1 MFYRSPTVRT
11 TAVLLL
17 LPFVSISAVL
27 TLYAGHSEWP
37 GIATILAGL
46 VSNAL
51 EKKDGAEAKLSKLRD
66 NLEAAKT
73 RKETLEDTRDNL
85 ILEFEPIK
93 AKMNRLKK
101 KLSEIDG
108 KVADKTAEVE
118 RRQKEYDNCSESEKD
133 AKSAAL
139 NTARGEL
146 ASLLTQQSNQRET
159 NSKYAE
165 ETYGPKLARVTFAK
179 ANVARQITLI
189 SEINDSIDTQLP
201 IIEALSAALQK
212 AIDNANEHQNNP
224 PDHDSHDDDDD

>member
-1 MFYRSPTVRT
+1 MADDPVSRLAILQTLQLNKTRLDNRHTPNKGASIMFYRSPTVRT

-17 LPFVSISAVL
+17 LTVVSISAVL
-27 TLYAGHSEWP
+27 TLYASHTTWP
-37 GIATILAGL
+37 GIAATLAGL

-51 EKKDGAEAKLSKLRD
+51 EKKDTAEAKLSKLYKH
-66 NLEAAKT
+66 LKAAKT
-73 RKETLEDTRDNL
+73 RKKTLEDTRDNL

-93 AKMNRLKK
+93 AKMDRLKK

-118 RRQKEYDNCSESEKD
+118 RRQKEYDNCNESEKD

-165 ETYGPKLARVTFAK
+165 ETYGPKLARVTLPK
-179 ANVARQITLI
+179 PMWHGKLPSSPRSTTLLI
-189 SEINDSIDTQLP
+189 L
-201 IIEALSAALQK
+201 
-212 AIDNANEHQNNP
+212 
-224 PDHDSHDDDDD
+224 